1 MILCLWRGMGRGA
14 NFSVVK
20 PSYIGYKINRL
31 NINRGRGK
39 SLQAYLLDWILNVVQ
54 MIFSGGRLD
63 LTSAAGTVLTVCCSV
78 WAALLSWP
86 PLAVT
91 AILLLVDMSYVSICI
106 RFYTNLPYSF
116 IIASLGDGSIRE
128 KYVTLYINGV
138 FISPKSA
145 WLSVYDISNNPLSHL
160 IHLIKESV

>member
-31 NINRGRGK
+31 NINRGRRMY
-39 SLQAYLLDWILNVVQ
+39 LQAYLLDSLLNVVQ

-86 PLAVT
+86 PSAVT
-91 AILLLVDMSYVSICI
+91 AILLRVDTSYVSICMG
-106 RFYTNLPYSF
+106 FYTNLPYSF
-116 IIASLGDGSIRE
+116 IIASLGDGSILE
-128 KYVTLYINGV
+128 KYGTLYKNRV
-138 FISPKSA
+138 FISLKSA
-145 WLSVYDISNNPLSHL
+145 WLSVYDISNNPFSHL
-160 IHLIKESV
+160 IHLIKENV